1 MEGEIFKCK
10 GKAYKKVI
18 PKKESNDS
26 SYFQHTTIV
35 SSCRGCA
42 VQYGSE
48 VCLWAGDC
56 TDTILQVHR
65 SWLETF
71 KQL

>member
-1 MEGEIFKCK
+1 MEGEIFKYK

-26 SYFQHTTIV
+26 SYFQHGISG
-35 SSCRGCA
+35 SSCNQCV

-48 VCLWAGDC
+48 VCMWAGDC